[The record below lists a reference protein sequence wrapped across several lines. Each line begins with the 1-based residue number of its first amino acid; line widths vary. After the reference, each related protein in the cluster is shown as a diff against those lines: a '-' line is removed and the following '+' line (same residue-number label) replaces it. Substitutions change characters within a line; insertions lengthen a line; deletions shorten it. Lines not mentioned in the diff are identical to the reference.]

1 MYGGGGGPFHLMWS
15 SMWNPDRP
23 KMTRRVDLRRILAF
37 FRPYW
42 LQEALVL
49 FCILVVSVLGLAP
62 PLFTKWLIDGAIP
75 AHDMR
80 GIGIDVGGM
89 AASAILAGAIG
100 VYQGYLNSLVGEGI
114 MRDIRTSLVAH
125 LHRMP
130 PAFFTGTK
138 TGEIMNRVSNDV
150 DNIDNIVTGT
160 LVTIVTN
167 VFMMITTVITI
178 FVLDWRL
185 ALVALAIIPLM
196 ILPLSPVGRRMYDI
210 RKRTREKRD
219 EIESITQET
228 LSISGI
234 TLIKSFVREQFERNR
249 FYKAGS
255 ELMQLEIR
263 LAMVGRWFI
272 AAITAMVV
280 IGPAVVWL
288 AGGWLALA
296 GGVTIGTIVA
306 FVAYLNRLYGPA
318 SALAGVQVQIVS
330 ALAVFER
337 IFDYLDME
345 PEGAEKPHAQALR
358 DVRGEIAFE
367 GVEFSYTPERRALD
381 GVSFRIAPGQMAAF
395 VGPSGAGKTTITQLV
410 PRFYDPQSG
419 AIRVDGRDVRDVT
432 LASLR
437 ENIGI
442 VTQETYLFHDTIA
455 ANLRYARSD
464 ATDAELIAAARA
476 ANIHEFIA
484 SLPDGYHTTVGER
497 GHKLSGGERQRLAIA
512 RVLLKNPRI
521 LILDEATSALDSANE
536 AAIQAALVPLME
548 GRTSLVIAHR
558 LSTILNADVIFVVEN
573 GRIAESGTHADL
585 LARDGAYARLYWKE
599 FRDRAA
605 TEASG
610 TSRERGRSVEAT
622 SLLPSRGRGR

>member
-1 MYGGGGGPFHLMWS
+1 
-15 SMWNPDRP
+15 
-23 KMTRRVDLRRILAF
+23 MTRRVDLRRILAF
-37 FRPYW
+37 FRPY
-42 LQEALVL
+42 LVQESLVL
-49 FCILVVSVLGLAP
+49 VCILAVALLGLFP
-62 PLFTKWLIDGAIP
+62 PLFTKWLIDGALP
-75 AHDMR
+75 ARDMH
-80 GIGIDVGGM
+80 GVWTDVGGM
-89 AASAILAGAIG
+89 VASAIAAGAIG

-130 PAFFTGTK
+130 LSFFTGTK

-150 DNIDNIVTGT
+150 DNIDNVVTGT
-160 LVTIVTN
+160 LVSIVTN
-167 VFMMITTVITI
+167 VFTMLTTVVTI
-178 FVLDWRL
+178 FILDWRL

-196 ILPLSPVGRRMYDI
+196 ILPLSPVGRKMYDV
-210 RKRTREKRD
+210 RKLTREKRD

-234 TLIKSFVREQFERNR
+234 TLIKSFVREAFERTR
-249 FYKAGS
+249 FYKAGT
-255 ELMQLEIR
+255 ELMKLEIS

-288 AGGWLALA
+288 VGGWLAINSGLT
-296 GGVTIGTIVA
+296 VGTIVA
-306 FVAYLNRLYGPA
+306 FVAYLGRLYGPA
-318 SALAGVQVQIVS
+318 SALAGVQVQVVS

-337 IFDYLDME
+337 IFEYLDMA
-345 PEGAEKPHAQALR
+345 PEGLATSGAVPDSGRTVLQA
-358 DVRGEIAFE
+358 VRGEIAFDD
-367 GVEFSYTPERRALD
+367 VHFAYTPERIALD
-381 GVSFRIAPGQMAAF
+381 GVSYRIAPGQMAAF

-410 PRFYDPQSG
+410 PRFYDPQAG
-419 AIRVDGRDVRDVT
+419 AVRVDGHDVRDVT

-455 ANLRYARSD
+455 SNLRYARPDASD
-464 ATDAELIAAARA
+464 AEVIAAARA
-476 ANIHEFIA
+476 ANIHEFVA
-484 SLPDGYHTTVGER
+484 SLPEGYETVVGER

-558 LSTILNADVIFVVEN
+558 LSTILNADLIFVVEA
-573 GRIAESGTHADL
+573 GRITEHGTHAEL
-585 LARDGAYARLYWKE
+585 LARDGAYAQLYWKQ
-599 FRDRAA
+599 FRDRA
-605 TEASG
+605 T
-610 TSRERGRSVEAT
+610 VEAVGT
-622 SLLPSRGRGR
+622 